1 MQNPSN
7 YIGKLTYN
15 EINYFKVFKVFFFFY
30 FRKKKFVKKVNDQKI
45 FFKIENSLTFD
56 RALYYYENDTLEWID
71 SFKDKEVFWD
81 IGSCTGV
88 YSIYASLKKNVKFL
102 HLSLLF

>member
-1 MQNPSN
+1 MRLIITNFLK
-7 YIGKLTYN
+7 Y
-15 EINYFKVFKVFFFFY
+15 FFFSILG
-30 FRKKKFVKKVNDQKI
+30 RKKFVKKVNDQKI

-81 IGSCTGV
+81 IGSCLQEFIV
-88 YSIYASLKKNVKFL
+88 FMQV
-102 HLSLLF
+102 

>member
-1 MQNPSN
+1 MTKN
-7 YIGKLTYN
+7 
-15 EINYFKVFKVFFFFY
+15 
-30 FRKKKFVKKVNDQKI
+30 

-88 YSIYASLKKNVKFL
+88 YSIYASLKKM
-102 HLSLLF
+102 